1 MINYGNNS
9 NRSKLKRYLEELQ
22 QLNRISIE
30 ENHVIDPVMSE
41 IKGHLFSKTNVYSI
55 KKSFNQN
62 SHHKVLIKADEK
74 TVSTTDILIRAYQ
87 NNVINYEYIK
97 DNLTRR
103 QLRNSNKLFSEFVF
117 F

>member
-41 IKGHLFSKTNVYSI
+41 IKGHLFSKPTFI
-55 KKSFNQN
+55 
-62 SHHKVLIKADEK
+62 A
-74 TVSTTDILIRAYQ
+74 
-87 NNVINYEYIK
+87 
-97 DNLTRR
+97 
-103 QLRNSNKLFSEFVF
+103 
-117 F
+117 